1 MKNIL
6 LLCTKNVHFTFT
18 NEIYIRNDGVAMV
31 SSIGLAFAGIFI
43 IELINTLVLKLRQ
56 HMQNW
61 RRYEHDNFILVFH
74 TQNGYPIWIIK
85 SVIKK
90 VKQN

>member
-18 NEIYIRNDGVAMV
+18 NEIYIRNDWVVMV
-31 SSIGLAFAGIFI
+31 SSIDLTFAGIFI
-43 IELINTLVLKLRQ
+43 IELENMLVPKLRQ

-61 RRYEHDNFILVFH
+61 RRYEDDNLAYMK
-74 TQNGYPIWIIK
+74 NGSIYYVL
-85 SVIKK
+85 SVLET
-90 VKQN
+90 